1 MTRRDLL
8 TGVALFVVVVSV
20 ATGPLTGVDVTEQR
34 ATEFGDGTATVGAVT
49 VDTAALRV
57 TDGRFGTGVSYLRVP
72 TATVTVTSVSDR
84 PRLVYRVL
92 VPALDV
98 ELTETA
104 VVSKTG
110 TYRLVPDDRGMAR
123 GAADA
128 STYDGTLAV
137 RVQSFTTDRTVYRE
151 NVTVEVAA

>member
-1 MTRRDLL
+1 MTRRYLL

-34 ATEFGDGTATVGAVT
+34 VTEFGDGTATVESVA
-49 VDTAALRV
+49 VDTGAIRV

-72 TATVTVTSVSDR
+72 TATVAVASVTDR
-84 PRLVYRVL
+84 PRLVYRVS

-98 ELTETA
+98 ELTETT
-104 VVSKTG
+104 VVTKPG
-110 TYRLVPDDRGMAR
+110 THRLAPDDRGMAR
-123 GAADA
+123 GTADG
-128 STYDGTLAV
+128 SSYTGTLAV

-151 NVTVEVAA
+151 NVTMEVAT